1 MIYFAIKI
9 LFGKCGAWTSVGQHL
24 GGRKCETLIHIKR
37 PISGRR
43 FLSEYIHLEGL
54 QTFQG
59 SYHLGKHFVPQFIIV
74 LMNCK
79 LIQICSIIVN
89 VNTKGVKFFILSY
102 FLIWLNLW
110 GEKKTILQQIVIN
123 ISKFM
128 NELLYF
134 Y

>member
-89 VNTKGVKFFILSY
+89 IIQRESSFSFY
-102 FLIWLNLW
+102 LIWLNLW
-110 GEKKTILQQIVIN
+110 GEKTNN
-123 ISKFM
+123 IAA
-128 NELLYF
+128 NCY
-134 Y
+134 